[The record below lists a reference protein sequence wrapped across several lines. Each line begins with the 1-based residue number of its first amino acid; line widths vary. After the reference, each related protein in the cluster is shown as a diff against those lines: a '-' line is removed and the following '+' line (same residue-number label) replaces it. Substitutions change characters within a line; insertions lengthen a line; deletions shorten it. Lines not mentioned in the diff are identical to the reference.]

1 MAASSHRMRP
11 APSRVQA
18 MAKRSDNPSCGALRN
33 RLYRER
39 VERHEAIGRFV
50 ITERLISRLVREGEL
65 TEADAMTTCGVESG
79 VARILK
85 RYAEGFRER

>member
-1 MAASSHRMRP
+1 
-11 APSRVQA
+11 

-50 ITERLISRLVREGEL
+50 ITERLISRLVREGEV
-65 TEADAMTTCGVESG
+65 TEAAAMTPGGIEGG
-79 VARILK
+79 VARLLK
-85 RYAEGFRER
+85 RYSERSRDG